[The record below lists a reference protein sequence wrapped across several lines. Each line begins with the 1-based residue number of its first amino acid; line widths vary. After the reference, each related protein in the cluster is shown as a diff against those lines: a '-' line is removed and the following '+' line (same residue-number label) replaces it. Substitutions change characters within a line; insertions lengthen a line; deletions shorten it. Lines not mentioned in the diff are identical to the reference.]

1 MDCMHVGF
9 DMDGVL
15 LDTSSD
21 LSWLDRALDETLR
34 TFDIEPTEASRK
46 LLYPTNLRDFDRVAE
61 ELGVSP
67 EDLWPVRHRAYVREK
82 NAAIREGEIGPYSDI
97 GELHTLADMASLSII
112 SNSPESVVETFVTE
126 VGLEDVIEHRIGR
139 GKERDAVEAM
149 KPATTFFDRLEAATE
164 ASSSVYVGD
173 ASSDALF
180 AQRTGMAFI
189 HLDREVGE
197 ITSLSSARERIVD
210 LL

>member
-1 MDCMHVGF
+1 MHVGF

-46 LLYPTNLRDFDRVAE
+46 LLYPGNLRDFDRAAE

-67 EDLWPVRHRAYVREK
+67 EELWPVRHRAYVREK
-82 NAAIREGEIGPYSDI
+82 NAAIRDGEIGPFSDI
-97 GELHTLADMASLSII
+97 DELHTLAEVTSLSII
-112 SNSPESVVETFVTE
+112 SNSPQPVVETFVAE
-126 VGLEDVIEHRIGR
+126 AGLEDVIEHRIGR
-139 GKERDAVEAM
+139 GKERDAVEEM
-149 KPATTFFDRLEAATE
+149 KPATTFFDRLDADTK
-164 ASSSVYVGD
+164 ASSYVYVGD

-180 AQRTGMAFI
+180 AQRTGMVFV
-189 HLDREVGE
+189 HLDREVGAV
-197 ITSLSSARERIVD
+197 TSLGEAKAEIIN